1 MITLTRSDE
10 SILGRWWWTVDRWTL
25 ALVAAL
31 IMFGIILIQAATP
44 AIAVARGY
52 SNFHFVQ
59 NYLLILIPALGG
71 MIILSMQPLR
81 NIRLIAFGVL
91 PLSIFGIILT
101 LVFGHDIKGATRW
114 LHLPGL
120 SLQPSEF
127 AKPALTI
134 VAAWLFARHCEKR
147 GTPGL
152 GVNFLLYASVCALL
166 LLQPDFGMCMLISA
180 VWFGQF
186 FLAGL
191 PLALVGISFVLL
203 LTGGLGAYYIFPHVQ
218 HRIDRFL
225 DPSSGD
231 NYQIE
236 RAMEAFANGGM
247 FGTGPGEGSVK
258 MSLPDAHSDF
268 IFAVAGEE
276 LGLVFCLIIVLLY
289 AMIVLRGFWRLR
301 REQNLFAVLAASGL
315 LLQFGLQAIINMAS
329 TLRLMPTKGMT
340 LPFISYGGSSLLALA
355 LAMGMLLALT
365 RKRFGAG
372 DS

>member
-1 MITLTRSDE
+1 MIALTRSDE
-10 SILGRWWWTVDRWTL
+10 SVFGRWWWTVDRWML
-25 ALVAAL
+25 AMIAAL

-52 SNFHFVQ
+52 GNFHFVQ
-59 NYLLILIPALGG
+59 NYLMALVPALAV
-71 MIILSMQPLR
+71 MIALSIQPLR
-81 NIRLIAFGVL
+81 NIRLTGFAVL
-91 PLSIFGIILT
+91 PLSIAGILLT
-101 LVFGHDIKGATRW
+101 LLLGHDIKGATRW

-147 GTPGL
+147 GFPGL
-152 GVNFLLYASVCALL
+152 GVNFMLYAGVSFLL
-166 LLQPDFGMCMLISA
+166 LLQPDFGMCLLIAA

-191 PLALVGISFVLL
+191 PLAFVGISFILL
-203 LTGGLGAYYIFPHVQ
+203 LAGGIGAYYALPHVQ

-225 DPSSGD
+225 DPAGGD

-236 RAMEAFANGGM
+236 RAMDAFTNGGV
-247 FGTGPGEGSVK
+247 FGAGPGEGTVK

-276 LGLVFCLIIVLLY
+276 LGLVFCLVIVLLY
-289 AMIVLRGFWRLR
+289 AAIVLRGFWRRR
-301 REQNLFAVLAASGL
+301 REQNLFVVLAASGL

-340 LPFISYGGSSLLALA
+340 LPFISYGGSSLLALGM
-355 LAMGMLLALT
+355 AMGMLLALT
-365 RKRFGAG
+365 RKRYGAG
-372 DS
+372 EN